1 MHKLETKLRE
11 VISSG
16 LKRRSITKCST
27 WALNCRVMG
36 PPFPGPWS
44 FDHHPWTRAMHDCND
59 EMVVGQKAAQ
69 MGFTEWAL
77 NKAFY
82 HIDIMGESV
91 LYVLPAST
99 PDATDFS
106 TSRFDPALELS
117 PHLRNLFSD
126 VKNVGHKRAGNANLF
141 VRGSRSKSQMRSIPA
156 PRLIFDE
163 VDVMVQENII
173 LAFERASGQVDKQF
187 LLLSTPTIDNFGIN
201 SYFKGSTQDHFMFKC
216 PCCSRLTELIFP
228 ECLEITAE
236 EESDPA
242 ITNTFIK
249 CKDCGGKLEHEDK
262 INFLRNGEWV
272 SSYTNRL
279 AHGYHINQLYSMTV
293 KPYELARLYLK
304 STSNPAAEQ
313 EFYNGKLGLPHI
325 VAGARITDV
334 MLEECTGNIKKLD
347 SPPLNSF
354 IVMGVDVGGWLHY
367 EITQYYM
374 NDNQMLT
381 NDIHL
386 SSKARIITEGKVREF
401 EELDLLMRQY
411 GILFCVIDA
420 NPERRKALEFA
431 KRFYGHVRLCFYG
444 NGVSGKQIHLH
455 DESEHT
461 MTVDRTSWLDL
472 SLARF
477 KNQSIILPIDLD
489 VEYKDNIKALVRI
502 YEKDKSGNQV
512 GRYVKG
518 NDDDH
523 YAHARSYNEM
533 AFGLASGLGG
543 SKDSDISL

>member
-1 MHKLETKLRE
+1 
-11 VISSG
+11 
-16 LKRRSITKCST
+16 
-27 WALNCRVMG
+27 
-36 PPFPGPWS
+36 
-44 FDHHPWTRAMHDCND
+44 MHDCND